1 MFQQK
6 ILLFVCVFGL
16 FSATSFAG
24 TFESLEI
31 AQGDGDPRESL
42 IQDRLASA
50 KSLADEEVATVTAE
64 GDFVVPT
71 YLLQTVEDTME
82 EKPVQVTTRVEK
94 ELPVVVVTQTEVT
107 PVAEQMEVERK
118 LTGSTHQTRKIYNE
132 AVGHK
137 SKKMTKK
144 TADDSNKSI
153 KLRESLVSSTDDEIN
168 DILSGVHESQTVS
181 SDKKPLLLPLKGK
194 VNKSAI
200 KKTDE
205 VFPKPVLNTYSSVYA
220 DKIIEAAKSNEK
232 LPLIMP
238 MDLKVSFYPNATDF
252 SGKTIKWVNAF
263 SFRALQDP
271 RYVIQVRLSKE
282 KPYLQEKRL
291 RLVEKI
297 LMGSGLSK
305 HQLVVDYVDRP
316 EDSLVLRMVKKEPDT
331 SSKSTGK
338 TKKVINW

>member
-1 MFQQK
+1 M
-6 ILLFVCVFGL
+6 
-16 FSATSFAG
+16 
-24 TFESLEI
+24 
-31 AQGDGDPRESL
+31 
-42 IQDRLASA
+42 
-50 KSLADEEVATVTAE
+50 
-64 GDFVVPT
+64 
-71 YLLQTVEDTME
+71 
-82 EKPVQVTTRVEK
+82 
-94 ELPVVVVTQTEVT
+94 
-107 PVAEQMEVERK
+107 
-118 LTGSTHQTRKIYNE
+118 
-132 AVGHK
+132 
-137 SKKMTKK
+137 
-144 TADDSNKSI
+144 
-153 KLRESLVSSTDDEIN
+153 
-168 DILSGVHESQTVS
+168 
-181 SDKKPLLLPLKGK
+181 
-194 VNKSAI
+194 
-200 KKTDE
+200 
-205 VFPKPVLNTYSSVYA
+205 LNTYSSVYA

-252 SGKTIKWVNAF
+252 SGKTIQWVKAF

>member
-1 MFQQK
+1 M
-6 ILLFVCVFGL
+6 
-16 FSATSFAG
+16 
-24 TFESLEI
+24 
-31 AQGDGDPRESL
+31 
-42 IQDRLASA
+42 
-50 KSLADEEVATVTAE
+50 
-64 GDFVVPT
+64 
-71 YLLQTVEDTME
+71 
-82 EKPVQVTTRVEK
+82 
-94 ELPVVVVTQTEVT
+94 
-107 PVAEQMEVERK
+107 
-118 LTGSTHQTRKIYNE
+118 
-132 AVGHK
+132 
-137 SKKMTKK
+137 
-144 TADDSNKSI
+144 
-153 KLRESLVSSTDDEIN
+153 
-168 DILSGVHESQTVS
+168 S

-252 SGKTIKWVNAF
+252 SGKTIQWVKAF